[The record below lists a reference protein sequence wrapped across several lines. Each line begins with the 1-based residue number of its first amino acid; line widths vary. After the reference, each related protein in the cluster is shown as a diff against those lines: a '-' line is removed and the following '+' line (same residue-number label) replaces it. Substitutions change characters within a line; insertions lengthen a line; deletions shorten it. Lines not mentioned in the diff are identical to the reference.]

1 MIDTHQHLML
11 PDRFGYGW
19 TGEFPALQGRF
30 GLEEYRQAA
39 PAVIRGTIFMEV
51 DVDAGQSAAEAKFFC
66 ALADDSSN
74 NLLGVI
80 ASGRPESQGF
90 ETYLDEIAHPK
101 LVGIRRI
108 LHTQPD
114 ELSQS
119 ALFRENLRALGRRR
133 LPFDLCVLQR
143 QHGLTLDL
151 VRACPGTT
159 FILDHCGVP
168 DIAGNDAPHGEGFL
182 TWQRGIRALATEP
195 NVRCKISGIT
205 AYADEGQR
213 TPDGLRPYVESV
225 IEAFGPARCLWGGD
239 WPVVNL
245 GSGLARWCELARELI
260 SSAAGTGAQ
269 AIFGEN
275 ATEIYRLPS

>member
-1 MIDTHQHLML
+1 ML

-19 TGEFPALQGRF
+19 TAEFPTLQGRF
-30 GLEEYRQAA
+30 GLEEYREAA
-39 PAVIRGTIFMEV
+39 PADIHGTIFMEV
-51 DVDAGQSAAEAKFFC
+51 DVDAGQSAAEADFFC
-66 ALADDSSN
+66 QLANDPSN

-80 ASGRPESQGF
+80 ASARPESEGF
-90 ETYLDEIAHPK
+90 EGYLDKIAHPK

-114 ELSQS
+114 GLSES
-119 ALFRENLRALGRRR
+119 PLFRENLRILGHRG

-143 QHGLTLDL
+143 QHGLALEL

-168 DIAGNDAPHGEGFL
+168 DIAGNEAPHGSGFL
-182 TWQRGIRALATEP
+182 EWAKGIRALAAEP

-205 AYADEGQR
+205 AYAKEHQR
-213 TPDGLRPYVESV
+213 TTEGLQPYIELV
-225 IEAFGPARCLWGGD
+225 IEAFGPARCVWGGD

-245 GSGLARWCELARELI
+245 GAGLNVWCSLSRELLSGLSPEEQHAVFSRN
-260 SSAAGTGAQ
+260 AAE
-269 AIFGEN
+269 FYLLE
-275 ATEIYRLPS
+275 S